1 MTLLSSKV
9 AYLSMFVLEPFLR
22 NILKIV
28 MTQWMKIQMDM
39 KIFSLQQATTIL
51 DEFPL
56 DPGASSRSSN
66 TAIDATVLPRVHGLM
81 PSIFAIAN
89 GEFECMRVSSSK
101 FIIYGLTEEYKI
113 LNVFS
118 LKRAVI
124 SI

>member
-1 MTLLSSKV
+1 MILLSSKV
-9 AYLSMFVLEPFLR
+9 SYLSMFILEPFLR

-28 MTQWMKIQMDM
+28 MTQWMKIYMDM
-39 KIFSLQQATTIL
+39 KIFSLQQETTIL

-56 DPGASSRSSN
+56 DLGASSRSSN
-66 TAIDATVLPRVHGLM
+66 IAIDATGLPSVHGLM

-101 FIIYGLTEEYKI
+101 LITYGLTKEYKI
-113 LNVFS
+113 FTVFS
-118 LKRAVI
+118 LKREVI